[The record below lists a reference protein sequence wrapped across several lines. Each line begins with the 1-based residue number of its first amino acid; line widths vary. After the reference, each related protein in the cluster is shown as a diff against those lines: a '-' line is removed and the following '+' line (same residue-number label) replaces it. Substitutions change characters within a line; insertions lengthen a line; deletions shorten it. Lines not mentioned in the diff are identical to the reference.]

1 MQKLS
6 ILFFSIAIVFFYGC
20 NRDSKS
26 GQHTKSGSLSP
37 DTSIEVVSRQKANY
51 NVFIENSGSMDGY
64 VKQPSDFKNSLYK
77 LIGDIQNYNLS
88 DKLRLNFINEI
99 ICPQKPDA
107 PTPDIIYFIQN
118 LKPTDFKNSGC
129 GFKDSYL
136 PNIIS
141 KSIST
146 YPKDVNVLISDCIF
160 SAKEGSSV
168 NFLAAAKQSLR
179 TFMKTELDSNE
190 ISCVIL
196 KMNSKFYGTYFIEN
210 KSNNKKVETLAG
222 QNRPY
227 YIILFGNSQPINYLL
242 QKIKFSNYPGFE
254 TSYYLLTPNANK
266 PNSKIIRTNKIG
278 DFEIEQP
285 ATKLTINDA
294 KAGGK
299 NSNENQFQFSVASNL
314 EFLKMDETYLSNTAN
329 YEVPSNYSLVS
340 ISKNSDYTNE
350 SLKGFTHVFTLST
363 SDLKQNQEV
372 FIKLKSK
379 LPPWVDS
386 SSTED
391 DSNPLNPLQ
400 QKQTFGFKYLIEGI
414 SEAYAD
420 KYEGKEQFGINV
432 KVSSNNYDK
441 HGSSSKFPWLL
452 LLLVGSIIG
461 VLLFFKNKKS

>member
-1 MQKLS
+1 MHKLS
-6 ILFFSIAIVFFYGC
+6 ISILSIAIVIINGC
-20 NRDSKS
+20 NSDSKS
-26 GQHTKSGSLSP
+26 GQHTKGNIP
-37 DTSIEVVSRQKANY
+37 TKDTSSEYVSASKANY
-51 NVFIENSGSMDGY
+51 NIYIENSASMDGY
-64 VKQPSDFKNSLYK
+64 VKQPSDFKNGLYK
-77 LIGDIQNYNLS
+77 LIGDIHNYNLS
-88 DKLRLNFINEI
+88 EKLLLNFINDT
-99 ICPQKPDA
+99 ICPQKVNA
-107 PTPDIIYFIQN
+107 PTPDIIYFIEN

-129 GFKDSYL
+129 EVKNSFL

-141 KSIST
+141 KAVSAN
-146 YPKDVNVLISDCIF
+146 PKDVNILISDCIF
-160 SAKEGSSV
+160 SSQKGSSKDFLSAAKESM
-168 NFLAAAKQSLR
+168 R
-179 TFMKTELDSNE
+179 TFIKTELDRND

-196 KMNSKFYGTYFIEN
+196 KMNSQFYGTYFIEN
-210 KSNNKKVETLAG
+210 KSITKKTEILNG
-222 QNRPY
+222 QKRPY
-227 YIILFGNSQPINYLL
+227 YIILFGNSSSVNYLL

-329 YEVPSNYSLVS
+329 YEVPSNYNLIT
-340 ISKNSDYTNE
+340 ISKNDDNTNE
-350 SLKGFTHVFTLST
+350 SLKGFTHVFTVRTL
-363 SDLKQNQEV
+363 DLKQNQEV

-391 DSNPLNPLQ
+391 DSNPLDPVQ
-400 QKQTFGFKYLIEGI
+400 QKKTFGFKYLIEGI
-414 SEAYAD
+414 SAAYAD

-452 LLLVGSIIG
+452 LLLIGCIIG
-461 VLLFFKNKKS
+461 ALLFFKNKKS